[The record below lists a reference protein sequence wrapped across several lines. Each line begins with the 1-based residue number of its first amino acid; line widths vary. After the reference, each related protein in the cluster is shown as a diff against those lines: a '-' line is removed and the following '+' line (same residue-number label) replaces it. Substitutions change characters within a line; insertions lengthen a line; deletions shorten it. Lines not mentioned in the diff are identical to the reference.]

1 VTRDATSGVP
11 ALHGPSDGGS
21 ELPDWMRRIHDV
33 MPDIS
38 ADQLTRLRPPAGTQT
53 RAAAVLMAFSG
64 RSRDDAHVLLLERSS
79 TMRSHPGQAAFPG
92 GAVDPEDDGPVD
104 AALREAR
111 EETALAPEQVN
122 VLGMLPELWL
132 PPSGFA
138 VTPVVGWMPAPAPV
152 RVAEPAE
159 VARVQWLRLE
169 ALLDPRHRFTTR
181 HPSGHVGPA
190 FDVDGLFVWGF
201 TAGLLSRL
209 LDVAGLTRPWDAGH
223 VRPLP
228 ARYRRPDLAPRVG
241 DPATTDEPDEAEVE
255 P

>member
-1 VTRDATSGVP
+1 
-11 ALHGPSDGGS
+11 
-21 ELPDWMRRIHDV
+21 
-33 MPDIS
+33 
-38 ADQLTRLRPPAGTQT
+38 
-53 RAAAVLMAFSG
+53 MAFSG
-64 RSRDDAHVLLLERSS
+64 RDDRDAHVLLIERSS

-111 EETALAPEQVN
+111 EETALAPEDVN

-190 FDVDGLFVWGF
+190 FDVDGMFVWGF

-209 LDVAGLTRPWDAGH
+209 LDVAGLTRPWDAGQ

-228 ARYRRPDLAPRVG
+228 ARYQRPSG
-241 DPATTDEPDEAEVE
+241 EALPGAGSQAAEESEVE

>member
-1 VTRDATSGVP
+1 MTRDVSPDAS
-11 ALHGPSDGGS
+11 ALHDSSDHRGP
-21 ELPDWMRRIHDV
+21 LPDWMRRIHDV
-33 MPDIS
+33 MPDIA
-38 ADQLTRLRPPAGTQT
+38 ADQLTRLRPPAGAQT

-64 RSRDDAHVLLLERSS
+64 RDNGDAQVLLLERAS

-92 GAVDPEDDGPVD
+92 GAVDPEDDGPVA
-104 AALREAR
+104 AALREAQ
-111 EETALAPEQVN
+111 EETALAPEHVN

-159 VARVQWLRLE
+159 VARVKWLRLD

-190 FDVDGLFVWGF
+190 FDVDGMFVWGF

-209 LDVAGLTRPWDAGH
+209 LDVAGLTRPWDAGRI
-223 VRPLP
+223 RPLP
-228 ARYRRPDLAPRVG
+228 ARYRRPSGDAQPDGHSDAPE
-241 DPATTDEPDEAEVE
+241 EPEVE